1 MIVYCHYSVAISFLD
16 LDRDKMIALAYL
28 TGSDYTEGV
37 HGMLK
42 LFLYG
47 VFHIISGCIQRI
59 PAQFETA

>member
-1 MIVYCHYSVAISFLD
+1 MYCHYSLAISFSD

-37 HGMLK
+37 HGMLN

-47 VFHIISGCIQRI
+47 FSYMAYFISFQ
-59 PAQFETA
+59 TASLDTGAI